1 MNAMVTMTPTQ
12 LAAQLRAQLGETA
25 HLTMDTR
32 QLKQGDVFLAYP
44 VGNERQRTDNR
55 RYIAQALSQGAS
67 FVLYE
72 PDALDHEVQ
81 AMLNQQCW
89 AIPNL
94 AHFAGPLAHEWYGR
108 PTEFMDVLG
117 VTGTNGK
124 TSVTQ
129 YLAQA
134 LNHLEQKTAVIGT
147 LGAGFLG
154 QLKTT
159 GFTTPDA
166 ASNHRICQTLH
177 QQGAKA
183 LAMELSSHALDQG
196 RALGLHVKTAIITNL
211 SQDHLDYH
219 GTMAEYALAKR
230 KILDIPTINTA
241 IINADDEFGQSCLQY
256 IGERQSQKACQV
268 WSYATDAKALERIAS
283 NKDLAARYLLAQNIQ
298 LHAQGMS
305 FALILDGKTLGRVET
320 SLWGQFNISNLLAV
334 AAALFARDYSA
345 AQVIAALAN
354 IEAVPGRLQ
363 RVPNTAAQQPMVLID
378 FAHTPDALQK
388 VLETLQGVAQERQ
401 GRLCV
406 VFGCGG
412 DRDPLKRP
420 LMGAIAEQYA
430 DLVMLTSDNPRS
442 ENPNSIIAQIQSGI
456 QQAERVK
463 VNPDRAT
470 AILQMIR
477 EAKPEDIILIAGKGH
492 EETQEIAGQKIPFS
506 DYLHAQLAL
515 GGVR

>member
-12 LAAQLRAQLGETA
+12 LAAQLRAQLGTAA

-32 QLKQGDVFLAYP
+32 GLKQGDIFLAYS

-55 RYIAQALSQGAS
+55 SYIAKALSQGAS
-67 FVLYE
+67 LVLYE
-72 PDALDHEVQ
+72 PDALAPEVQ
-81 AMLNQQCW
+81 VTLNQQCW

-94 AHFAGPLAHEWYGR
+94 AEFVGPLAHEWYGR
-108 PTEFMDVLG
+108 PTETMDVLG

-134 LNHLEQKTAVIGT
+134 LNSLEQKTAVIGT

-154 QLKTT
+154 QLKAT

-166 ASNHRICQTLH
+166 AANHRICQELH

-183 LAMELSSHALDQG
+183 LAIELSSHALDQG
-196 RALGLHVKTAIITNL
+196 RALGLQVNTAIITNL

-230 KILDIPTINTA
+230 KILDIPSLTTA

-256 IGERQSQKACQV
+256 ITQRQTQRACKV
-268 WSYATDAKALERIAS
+268 WAYATDTQAFQNLAS
-283 NKDLAARYLLAQNIQ
+283 LSDASIHHLLATDIQ
-298 LHAQGMS
+298 THTQGMS
-305 FALILDGKTLGRVET
+305 FELVLDQQSLGRVET

-334 AAALFARDYSA
+334 AAALFARDYSV
-345 AQVIAALAN
+345 AQVMTALAK

-363 RVPNTAAQQPMVLID
+363 RVPNTASQQPMVLID

-388 VLETLQGVAQERQ
+388 VLETIQAVAKERQ

-412 DRDPLKRP
+412 DRDPIKRP
-420 LMGAIAEQYA
+420 LMGAIAEQLA

-442 ENPNSIIAQIQSGI
+442 EDPNSIITQIQSGI
-456 QQAERVK
+456 SQPERVK

-470 AILQMIR
+470 AILQIIR
-477 EAKPEDIILIAGKGH
+477 DAKPQDVILIAGKGH
-492 EETQEIAGQKIPFS
+492 EDTQEIAGQKIPFS